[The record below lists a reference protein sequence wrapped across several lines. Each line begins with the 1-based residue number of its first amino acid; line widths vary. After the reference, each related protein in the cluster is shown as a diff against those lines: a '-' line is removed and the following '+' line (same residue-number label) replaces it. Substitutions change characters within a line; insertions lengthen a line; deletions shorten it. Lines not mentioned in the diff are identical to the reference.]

1 MPFKNQEGGLEVS
14 LQCAFTSNLWCCRRY
29 IEVQTYCRLGR
40 SHRYDARNM
49 VIWAYILCNL
59 ILDNCVSQHVTAP
72 PCGTFNSE
80 TRINWPQ
87 TFCHSLDLPGIKF
100 TLISSSKS
108 FNWNTIDYKG
118 NLKLSQGY
126 SSLFIRDMF
135 HVQDD
140 LIR

>member
-1 MPFKNQEGGLEVS
+1 MFLSMLQHRLAEHLTQRRVS
-14 LQCAFTSNLWCCRRY
+14 
-29 IEVQTYCRLGR
+29 
-40 SHRYDARNM
+40 
-49 VIWAYILCNL
+49 
-59 ILDNCVSQHVTAP
+59 
-72 PCGTFNSE
+72 
-80 TRINWPQ
+80 
-87 TFCHSLDLPGIKF
+87 FCHSLDLPGIKF